1 MPMLTKG
8 MMRIL
13 YDHQIFTWQRY
24 GGISR
29 YYYELISRICR
40 IPEMDVSIF
49 LGLNINEYV
58 VPALRKDCRS
68 YFGIKVPA
76 STGMIRAY
84 KAINCML
91 FNVALYSGS
100 KPDLYHQTNY
110 SNVAPLY
117 AGRRVVTVLDM
128 IHERYPE
135 HFPPHDKTT
144 RIKRDAVARAEG
156 VICISQSTK
165 RDLIDLFQV
174 PERKIKVIY
183 LGNSLTRTTSDASPV
198 NAPYILYVGLRE
210 HYKNF
215 TALSRA
221 YARSPRLSREFK
233 LVCFG
238 GGFFTAAEQNELAS
252 LGIAANVLH
261 RSGDDGLLASL
272 YAHASVL
279 VYPSLYEGFGIP
291 PLEAMHYGCPVLAS
305 HASSIPEVVG
315 DAGLYFDPA
324 EPNDLLQKLEGLL
337 GNDSLRDQ
345 LRWRG
350 RRQEQKFSWDIC
362 AKETSEFYRMLT
374 T

>member
-1 MPMLTKG
+1 MH
-8 MMRIL
+8 IL

-29 YYYELISRICR
+29 YYYELMSRICR
-40 IPEMDVSIF
+40 MPSMNVSLF
-49 LGLNINEYV
+49 QGLHINEYD
-58 VPALRKDCRS
+58 VPSLRDACKR
-68 YFGIKVPA
+68 YFGIKMPV
-76 STGMIRAY
+76 STHMIRAY

-91 FNVALYSGS
+91 FNAVLHSGN
-100 KPDLYHQTNY
+100 KPDLYHQTYY
-110 SNVAPLY
+110 SNVAPGY
-117 AGRRVVTVLDM
+117 TGRRVVTVLDM
-128 IHERYPE
+128 IHERYPA

-144 RIKRDAVARAEG
+144 RIKRDAVARAVG

-183 LGNSLTRTTSDASPV
+183 LGNSLTRDASDASPV
-198 NAPYILYVGLRE
+198 DAPYILYVGLRE

-238 GGFFTAAEQNELAS
+238 GGYFTAAEQNESAS

-305 HASSIPEVVG
+305 NASSIPEVVG

-324 EPNDLLQKLEGLL
+324 EPDDLLQKLEGLL

-345 LRWRG
+345 LRSRG
-350 RRQEQKFSWDIC
+350 RRQEQKFNWDAC
-362 AKETSEFYRMLT
+362 AQETSGYYRTLT
-374 T
+374 A